1 MALIVKGRDFMW
13 PVVLRENTITVDDKE
28 DYMVSIKKYRSTK
41 TFADVA
47 NEISIERTE
56 YRPETVEHI
65 EKLAEQKIVEML
77 LNGNM
82 FTGEYFI
89 YKPSISGVFD
99 SKGEPREGVQLS
111 INVSGTALLREALG
125 EVKFEIVEKQEL
137 GGAVIT
143 QVKDLQSGKTDST
156 LVRGHAV
163 ETSGRKIKCVQQDG
177 VTLHK
182 IRFVSELEVA
192 TEITDVLYNEP
203 SRVVFNVPQDLAE
216 GKYRLEIETYFT
228 NSTGKTTLKEPR
240 VLTYNVTLI

>member
-1 MALIVKGRDFMW
+1 MVLIVIVKGREFMW
-13 PVVLRENTITVDDKE
+13 PLTLRENTITVDDKE
-28 DYMVSIKKYRSTK
+28 DYTASIKKYRSTK

-82 FTGEYFI
+82 FAGEYFI
-89 YKPSISGVFD
+89 YKPSISGVFN

-137 GGAVIT
+137 GGAVIL
-143 QVKDLQSGKTDST
+143 QVKDLQSGKTDGS
-156 LVRGHAV
+156 LIRGHAAEV
-163 ETSGRKIKCVQQDG
+163 SGRKVKCVQKDG
-177 VTLHK
+177 VTLHE
-182 IRFVSELEVA
+182 IRLVVP
-192 TEITDVLYNEP
+192 TVVTDVLYNEP
-203 SRVVFNVPQDLAE
+203 SRVVFNVPNDLAE
-216 GKYRLEIETYFT
+216 GKYRLEIETYF
-228 NSTGKTTLKEPR
+228 SPGGVMLKSPR
-240 VLTYNVTLI
+240 TLTYNVTLA

>member
-13 PVVLRENTITVDDKE
+13 PVVLRENTITVEDKE

-192 TEITDVLYNEP
+192 TEVTDVLYNEP

-216 GKYRLEIETYFT
+216 GKYRLEIETYFADG
-228 NSTGKTTLKEPR
+228 NKMLKTPR
-240 VLTYNVTLI
+240 TLTYNVTLV

>member
-56 YRPETVEHI
+56 YRPETVENI

-82 FTGEYFI
+82 FAGEYFI

-125 EVKFEIVEKQEL
+125 EVKFEIVEKQEM

-143 QVKDLQSGKTDST
+143 QVKDLQSGKTDGT
-156 LVRGHAV
+156 LIRGHAV
-163 ETSGRKIKCVQQDG
+163 EASGRKVKCVQQDG
-177 VTLHK
+177 VTLGGL
-182 IRFVSELEVA
+182 RLVSELEVG
-192 TEITDVLYNEP
+192 TDITDVLYNEP

-216 GKYRLEIETYFT
+216 GKYRLEIETYF
-228 NSTGKTTLKEPR
+228 SPGGVMLKTPR
-240 VLTYNVTLI
+240 TLTYNVTLV

>member
-1 MALIVKGRDFMW
+1 MVLIVKGREFMW
-13 PVVLRENTITVDDKE
+13 PLTLRENTITVDDKE
-28 DYMVSIKKYRSTK
+28 DYTASIKKYRSTK

>member
-1 MALIVKGRDFMW
+1 MW

>member
-13 PVVLRENTITVDDKE
+13 PVVLRENTITVEDKE

-99 SKGEPREGVQLS
+99 SKGEPREGVQLN

-125 EVKFEIVEKQEL
+125 EVKFEIVEKQEM
-137 GGAVIT
+137 GGAVIL
-143 QVKDLQSGKTDST
+143 QVKDLQSGKTDGS
-156 LVRGHAV
+156 LIRGHAV
-163 ETSGRKIKCVQQDG
+163 EASGRKVKCVQQDG

-182 IRFVSELEVA
+182 IRFVSASWRSLRKSLTSSTTSLPAWYSTYRRISQKANIGLKSRPILRMA
-192 TEITDVLYNEP
+192 T
-203 SRVVFNVPQDLAE
+203 
-216 GKYRLEIETYFT
+216 KC
-228 NSTGKTTLKEPR
+228 
-240 VLTYNVTLI
+240 

>member
-13 PVVLRENTITVDDKE
+13 PVVLRENTITVEDKE

-56 YRPETVEHI
+56 YRPETVENI

>member
-1 MALIVKGRDFMW
+1 MVLIVKGREFMW
-13 PVVLRENTITVDDKE
+13 PLTLRENTITVDDKE
-28 DYMVSIKKYRSTK
+28 DYTASIKKYRSTK

-82 FTGEYFI
+82 FAGEYFI
-89 YKPSISGVFD
+89 YKPSISGVFN

-137 GGAVIT
+137 GGAVIL
-143 QVKDLQSGKTDST
+143 QVKDLQSGKTDGS
-156 LVRGHAV
+156 LIRGHAAEV
-163 ETSGRKIKCVQQDG
+163 SGRKVPT
-177 VTLHK
+177 V
-182 IRFVSELEVA
+182 V
-192 TEITDVLYNEP
+192 TDVLYNEP
-203 SRVVFNVPQDLAE
+203 SRVVFNVPNDLAE
-216 GKYRLEIETYFT
+216 GKYRLEIETYFADG
-228 NSTGKTTLKEPR
+228 NKMLKAPR
-240 VLTYNVTLI
+240 TLTYNVTLV

>member
-1 MALIVKGRDFMW
+1 MW
-13 PVVLRENTITVDDKE
+13 PVVLRENTITVEDKE

-99 SKGEPREGVQLS
+99 SKGEPREGVQLN

-192 TEITDVLYNEP
+192 TEVTDVLYNEP

-216 GKYRLEIETYFT
+216 GKYRLEIETYFADG
-228 NSTGKTTLKEPR
+228 NKMLKTPR
-240 VLTYNVTLI
+240 TLTYNVTLV

>member
-56 YRPETVEHI
+56 YRPETVENI

-137 GGAVIT
+137 GGAVIK
-143 QVKDLQSGKTDST
+143 QVKDLQSGKTDGT
-156 LVRGHAV
+156 LIRGHAA
-163 ETSGRKIKCVQQDG
+163 ETSGSKIKCVQADG
-177 VTLHK
+177 VTLGGL
-182 IRFVSELEVA
+182 RLVSELEVG
-192 TEITDVLYNEP
+192 TDITDVLYNEP

-216 GKYRLEIETYFT
+216 GKYRLEIETYFSDGGT
-228 NSTGKTTLKEPR
+228 VLKTPR
-240 VLTYNVTLI
+240 TLTYNVTLV

>member
-1 MALIVKGRDFMW
+1 MTKRITWCRSRSIEVRRR
-13 PVVLRENTITVDDKE
+13 LRTW
-28 DYMVSIKKYRSTK
+28 R
-41 TFADVA
+41 
-47 NEISIERTE
+47 IERTE
-56 YRPETVEHI
+56 YRPETVENI

-143 QVKDLQSGKTDST
+143 QVKDLT
-156 LVRGHAV
+156 LGGLR
-163 ETSGRKIKCVQQDG
+163 
-177 VTLHK
+177 L
-182 IRFVSELEVA
+182 VSELEVG
-192 TEITDVLYNEP
+192 TDITDVLYNEP

-216 GKYRLEIETYFT
+216 GRYRLEIETYFSDGGT
-228 NSTGKTTLKEPR
+228 VLKTPR
-240 VLTYNVTLI
+240 TLTYNVTLV

>member
-1 MALIVKGRDFMW
+1 
-13 PVVLRENTITVDDKE
+13 
-28 DYMVSIKKYRSTK
+28 
-41 TFADVA
+41 
-47 NEISIERTE
+47 
-56 YRPETVEHI
+56 
-65 EKLAEQKIVEML
+65 ML

>member
-1 MALIVKGRDFMW
+1 MTKRITWCRSRSIEVRRRLRTW
-13 PVVLRENTITVDDKE
+13 REN
-28 DYMVSIKKYRSTK
+28 
-41 TFADVA
+41 
-47 NEISIERTE
+47 
-56 YRPETVEHI
+56 I

-137 GGAVIT
+137 GGAVIK
-143 QVKDLQSGKTDST
+143 QVKDLQSGKTDGT
-156 LVRGHAV
+156 LIRGHAA
-163 ETSGRKIKCVQQDG
+163 ETSGSKIKCVQADG
-177 VTLHK
+177 VTLGGL
-182 IRFVSELEVA
+182 RLVSELEVG
-192 TEITDVLYNEP
+192 TDITDVLYNEP

>member
-192 TEITDVLYNEP
+192 TEVTDVLYNEP

-216 GKYRLEIETYFT
+216 GKYRLEIETYFADG
-228 NSTGKTTLKEPR
+228 NKMLKTPR
-240 VLTYNVTLI
+240 TLTYNVTLV

>member
-216 GKYRLEIETYFT
+216 GKYRLEIETYFADG
-228 NSTGKTTLKEPR
+228 NKMLKTPR
-240 VLTYNVTLI
+240 TLTYNVTLV

>member
-125 EVKFEIVEKQEL
+125 EVKFEIVEKQEM
-137 GGAVIT
+137 GGAVIK
-143 QVKDLQSGKTDST
+143 QVKDLQSGKTDGS
-156 LVRGHAV
+156 LIRGHAV
-163 ETSGRKIKCVQQDG
+163 EVSGSKVKCVKQDG
-177 VTLHK
+177 VTRHE
-182 IRFVSELEVA
+182 IRMVSDLEVP
-192 TEITDVLYNEP
+192 TVITDVLYNEP
-203 SRVVFNVPQDLAE
+203 SRVVFNVPDDLAE
-216 GKYRLEIETYFT
+216 GKYRLEIETYF
-228 NSTGKTTLKEPR
+228 SPGGIMLKSPR
-240 VLTYNVTLI
+240 TLTYNVTLV